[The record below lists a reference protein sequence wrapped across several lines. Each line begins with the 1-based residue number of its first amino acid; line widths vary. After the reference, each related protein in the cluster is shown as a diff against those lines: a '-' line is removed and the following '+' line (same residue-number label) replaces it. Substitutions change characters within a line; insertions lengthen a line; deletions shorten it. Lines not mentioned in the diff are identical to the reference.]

1 MNIISK
7 ILMALL
13 SFSLMILIMG
23 ICLLSTLPTFLTP
36 ATYLT
41 AMEQANVYQSIQERI
56 QNSLD
61 DIMLFNNIDR
71 QTMRVFIPVE
81 EVKEVVIGDVYAL
94 LVWLEGSKCS

>member
-1 MNIISK
+1 MNIIRK
-7 ILMALL
+7 IVMALL

-71 QTMRVFIPVE
+71 QTMREFIPVE

-94 LVWLEGSKCS
+94 LA